1 MSQSNSKHSG
11 SNPAEST
18 VHAGAAEQPET
29 TVYEAPRII
38 HREPL
43 EAVATACTA
52 ATAKG
57 NPADC
62 PTGPINS

>member
-1 MSQSNSKHSG
+1 MSGTMTEPKNKRDRG
-11 SNPAEST
+11 VNEAEVSST
-18 VHAGAAEQPET
+18 
-29 TVYEAPRII
+29 YEPPRIT

-57 NPADC
+57 DVGTC
-62 PTGPINS
+62 PMGPINS